1 MTGLVI
7 VAALI
12 GIMIQA
18 AFHWIGFK
26 VAAAKPT
33 PNFFYRFGIN
43 ALASCLIALVVYLLF
58 QINPNIEILNEA
70 VLALQLHALDR
81 QGAIQASAFV
91 LLGAWVAINAPL
103 LTASTKLITRQVP
116 VVTALVAAIVT
127 EVLIGGLAFVL
138 PMFIA
143 AQRAA

>member
-12 GIMIQA
+12 GIVIQA

-26 VAAAKPT
+26 VAAAKPM
-33 PNFFYRFGIN
+33 PNFFYRIGIN
-43 ALASCLIALVVYLLF
+43 ALASCMVGVFIYLLF
-58 QINPNIEILNEA
+58 LINPNIEILNEA
-70 VLALQLHALDR
+70 VLALQLHTLDR
-81 QGAIQASAFV
+81 QGALQASAFL
-91 LLGAWVAINAPL
+91 LLGTWVAINAPL
-103 LTASTKLITRQVP
+103 LAASTKLIARQVP
-116 VVTALVAAIVT
+116 IFTALVAAVVT
-127 EVLIGGLAFVL
+127 EVLVGGLAFVV

>member
-12 GIMIQA
+12 GLVIQA

-33 PNFFYRFGIN
+33 PNFFYRLGIN
-43 ALASCLIALVVYLLF
+43 ALASCLVAAFIYLLF
-58 QINPNIEILNEA
+58 LINPNIEILNEA
-70 VLALQLHALDR
+70 ILALKLHTLDR
-81 QGAIQASAFV
+81 QGALQASAFI
-91 LLGAWVAINAPL
+91 LLGTWVAINAPL
-103 LTASTKLITRQVP
+103 LAASTKLIVRQVP
-116 VVTALVAAIVT
+116 VFTALIAAIVT
-127 EVLIGGLAFVL
+127 EALIGGLAFVV